1 MCYHGSTGKGRGGK
15 TPALHHLK
23 TTMGDQVSDTTSG
36 NATHPNLVTALTA
49 VQGEMPTITKSET
62 ANVRTKT
69 GGTYQYRYANLAD
82 IHAAVLPILA
92 RHGLAWITMPTL
104 RTEGH
109 RYVLVCELA
118 HTSGES
124 RTCEMPLPEACSAQE
139 LGSAITYA
147 RRYALCAVVG
157 IAPDEDDDG
166 AAAPAAVAAPQQQ
179 RPAPQDHAP
188 AARTRRQPAKK
199 TTAAAQ
205 PQDIVKIL
213 NEAFRSSDRAW
224 HVQTWTTAPRSAA
237 LPTEHLTERDWK
249 LLRAAGA
256 DLTRLRTLGDALT
269 VIGLAVKSTGKC
281 VAELVAPD
289 PDPAVEEMDGAEAAA
304 EGQ

>member
-1 MCYHGSTGKGRGGK
+1 MGAQERAGVVLSGPPPQPPTKGK
-15 TPALHHLK
+15 H
-23 TTMGDQVSDTTSG
+23 MSSDNLS
-36 NATHPNLVTALTA
+36 HPNLVTALSA
-49 VQGEMPTITKSET
+49 VQGEMPTVQKAET

-69 GGTYQYRYANLAD
+69 GGAYQYRYASLAD
-82 IHAAVLPILA
+82 IHTAVLPILA
-92 RHGLAWITMPTL
+92 KHGLAWITMPTL

-109 RYVLVCELA
+109 RYVLLCELA

-124 RTCEMPLPEACSAQE
+124 RTCEMPLPEACSAQD

-147 RRYALCAVVG
+147 RRYSLCAIVG

-166 AAAPAAVAAPQQQ
+166 AAAPASTVAAPQQQ

-188 AARTRRQPAKK
+188 AARTRRQPTKK

-213 NEAFRSSDRAW
+213 DTALKTTDRDW
-224 HVQTWTTAPRSAA
+224 HVGTWKTAPRSAP
-237 LPTEHLTERDWK
+237 LPLSQMTNHHRRC
-249 LLRAAGA
+249 LRAAGLDMTKR
-256 DLTRLRTLGDALT
+256 DLTVEDALEA
-269 VIGLAVKSTGKC
+269 IGFAVKSTGET
-281 VAELVAPD
+281 VTALVAPD
-289 PDPAVEEMDGAEAAA
+289 GATDPVVEEVVSLLA

>member
-1 MCYHGSTGKGRGGK
+1 MTQNQNI
-15 TPALHHLK
+15 
-23 TTMGDQVSDTTSG
+23 DNID
-36 NATHPNLVTALTA
+36 NIDTALA
-49 VQGEMPTITKSET
+49 RVQGSLPRIVKAEK
-62 ANVRTKT
+62 ANT
-69 GGTYQYRYANLAD
+69 GTYGYTYAGLSD
-82 IHAAVLPILA
+82 IHVVILPILSA
-92 RHGLAWITMPTL
+92 NGLAWTCTPTI
-104 RTEGH
+104 RDDG
-109 RYVLVCELA
+109 RYVLVGSLRYGKTSERIECEF
-118 HTSGES
+118 
-124 RTCEMPLPEACSAQE
+124 PLPSQARPQE
-139 LGSAITYA
+139 LGSAIAYA
-147 RRYALCAVVG
+147 RRYAICAVVG
-157 IAPDEDDDG
+157 IAPDDEDDDG
-166 AAAPAAVAAPQQQ
+166 TAAQAATVAAPQRQ

-188 AARTRRQPAKK
+188 AARTRRQPTKK

-289 PDPAVEEMDGAEAAA
+289 PAVEEMDGAEAAA

>member
-1 MCYHGSTGKGRGGK
+1 MS
-15 TPALHHLK
+15 
-23 TTMGDQVSDTTSG
+23 SDNLS
-36 NATHPNLVTALTA
+36 HPNLVTALSA
-49 VQGEMPTITKSET
+49 VQGEMPTVQKAET

-69 GGTYQYRYANLAD
+69 GGAYQYRYASLAD
-82 IHAAVLPILA
+82 IHTAVLPILA
-92 RHGLAWITMPTL
+92 KHGLAWITMPTL

-109 RYVLVCELA
+109 RYVLLCELA

-124 RTCEMPLPEACSAQE
+124 RTCEMPLPEACSAQD

-147 RRYALCAVVG
+147 RRYSLCAIVG

-188 AARTRRQPAKK
+188 AARTRRQPTKK
-199 TTAAAQ
+199 PKAAAQ
-205 PQDIVKIL
+205 PQDVAEIL
-213 NEAFRSSDRAW
+213 TQAFRKSDRAW
-224 HVQTWTTAPRSAA
+224 HVATWATAPRSAA
-237 LPTEHLTERDWK
+237 LPTDLMTESDWR

-256 DLTRLRTLGDALT
+256 DLTRVRTLGDALT
-269 VIGLAVKSTGKC
+269 VIGQAVKSTGKC

-289 PDPAVEEMDGAEAAA
+289 GAPDPVVEEVVSLLA

>member
-1 MCYHGSTGKGRGGK
+1 MS
-15 TPALHHLK
+15 
-23 TTMGDQVSDTTSG
+23 SDNLS
-36 NATHPNLVTALTA
+36 HPNLVTALAAAQT
-49 VQGEMPTITKSET
+49 EIPTITKSDT
-62 ANVRTKT
+62 AKVQMKS
-69 GGTYQYRYANLAD
+69 GGSYQYKYATLAD
-82 IHAAVLPILA
+82 IHTSVLPILA

-104 RTEGH
+104 RPDGH
-109 RYVLVCELA
+109 GYVLVCELA
-118 HTSGES
+118 HASGES
-124 RTCEMPLPEACSAQE
+124 RTCEMPLPMSAGAKE
-139 LGSAITYA
+139 LGSAITYM
-147 RRYALCAVVG
+147 RRYAICAVCG
-157 IAPDEDDDG
+157 IATDEDDDG

-188 AARTRRQPAKK
+188 AARTRRQQPTK
-199 TTAAAQ
+199 TAQ
-205 PQDIVKIL
+205 PQEIIKIL
-213 NEAFRSSDRAW
+213 DEAFRKSDRAW
-224 HVQTWTTAPRSAA
+224 HVRTWATAPRMAP

-289 PDPAVEEMDGAEAAA
+289 PAVEEMDGAEAAA

>member
-1 MCYHGSTGKGRGGK
+1 MS
-15 TPALHHLK
+15 
-23 TTMGDQVSDTTSG
+23 SDNLS
-36 NATHPNLVTALTA
+36 HPNLVTALAAAQT
-49 VQGEMPTITKSET
+49 EIPTITKSDT
-62 ANVRTKT
+62 AKVQMKS
-69 GGTYQYRYANLAD
+69 GGTYQYKYATLAD
-82 IHAAVLPILA
+82 IHTSVLPILA

-104 RTEGH
+104 RPDGH
-109 RYVLVCELA
+109 GYVLVCELA
-118 HTSGES
+118 HASGES
-124 RTCEMPLPEACSAQE
+124 RTCEMPLPVEAGAKE
-139 LGSAITYA
+139 LGSAITYM
-147 RRYALCAVVG
+147 RRYAICAVCG
-157 IAPDEDDDG
+157 IATDEDDDG

-188 AARTRRQPAKK
+188 AARTRRQPTKK

-213 NEAFRSSDRAW
+213 NEAFRSSDRDW

-269 VIGLAVKSTGKC
+269 AIGFAVKSTGKC

-289 PDPAVEEMDGAEAAA
+289 VAPDPAVEEMDWAEAAA